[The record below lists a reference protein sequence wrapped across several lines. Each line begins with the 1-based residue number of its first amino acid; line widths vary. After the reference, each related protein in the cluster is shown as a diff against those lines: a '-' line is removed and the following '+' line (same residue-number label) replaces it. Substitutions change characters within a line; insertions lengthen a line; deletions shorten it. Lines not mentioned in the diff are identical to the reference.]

1 MTIAD
6 QPAPIPVEKTK
17 RIPIWDLVRD
27 DLKDLNKVS
36 SGAERYESTFA
47 LVDLEMLE
55 RDKIG
60 RERYGTP
67 LTAGNGRDH
76 LVDAY
81 QEILDFAVYL
91 RTWFDEHGIDP
102 RGDEMTGSRA
112 IQLRGIYV
120 NTLGN
125 IIMFRQAMLE
135 DLR

>member
-1 MTIAD
+1 MED
-6 QPAPIPVEKTK
+6 QPAPIPVEKTN
-17 RIPIWDLVRD
+17 RTPVWNLVRD
-27 DLKDLNKVS
+27 DFADLMK
-36 SGAERYESTFA
+36 RSTG
-47 LVDLEMLE
+47 VDLYALTIELIGNEMLE
-55 RDKIG
+55 RDQTG

-91 RTWFDEHGIDP
+91 RTWFDEERINP
-102 RGDEMTGSRA
+102 RDEEMFGSRA

-120 NTLGN
+120 NTLAN
-125 IIMFRQAMLE
+125 IVMFRQAMLE